1 MTLRW
6 MPRFND
12 KDLNAISTYLT
23 YYLDICLQVRQIEFK
38 DPVEEEW
45 NKFQKEIG
53 DEVTASV
60 AIQEEDQEESTA
72 ERQLEEIEE
81 QMIKWGRVLELE
93 QKKELYGQRVRAIR
107 ESMVEE
113 KDTSSSDDDDA
124 EMDKFFDWRSKAT

>member
-1 MTLRW
+1 ME
-6 MPRFND
+6 
-12 KDLNAISTYLT
+12 
-23 YYLDICLQVRQIEFK
+23 VRQIEFK

-81 QMIKWGRVLELE
+81 QMLKWGRVLELE

-107 ESMVEE
+107 ESMIEE
-113 KDTSSSDDDDA
+113 KETSSSDDDDT
-124 EMDKFFDWRSKAT
+124 EMDRFFDWRSKAT